1 MDKKNDLPG
10 KILYMFAYY
19 TVNLYFKL
27 IHRWEVK
34 GKPNLPENGPLI
46 VMANHISE
54 FDPPIVGCV
63 LNRQVFFMAKEELF
77 KSPFWG
83 WVFRKIGVFPVKRGK
98 PDLKAVR
105 KALQILK
112 SGKVLGLFPEGTRHK
127 PGNMGEIQ
135 LGAVM
140 ISLKSKSPIL
150 PIGIKNVKN
159 NRKLT
164 VSIGKPFT
172 LAKYYDRRLSRQEKK
187 EVGEYIKEKIRAELK
202 KID

>member
-1 MDKKNDLPG
+1 MG
-10 KILYMFAYY
+10 KIIYWLAYY
-19 TVNLYFKL
+19 VINIYFKL
-27 IHRWEVK
+27 IRRWEVK
-34 GKPNLPENGPLI
+34 GKSNLPENGSLI

-77 KSPFWG
+77 KKPFWA

-98 PDLKAVR
+98 PDLSAIKR
-105 KALQILK
+105 ALRILK
-112 SGKVLGLFPEGTRHK
+112 SGNILGLFPEGTRHE
-127 PGNMGEIQ
+127 PGNMGEIKQ
-135 LGAVM
+135 GAVM
-140 ISLKSKSPIL
+140 LALKSKSPIL

-159 NRKLT
+159 NKKIK

-172 LAKYYDRRLSRQEKK
+172 LDKYYDKKLSPEEK
-187 EVGEYIKEKIRAELK
+187 ENAGEDIKEKIQEELK